1 MPTGGLREGA
11 PGAAQPESANAKQ
24 DIALDCE
31 QKGVRPR
38 TRAVADR
45 RLTGTRSAQRTTAG
59 ESRYGQGMEDSLTRY
74 GARLQMLLLVST
86 LASFV
91 SWLAGLGCEATG
103 VAHWLQPRRSTRKL
117 YSTMRIGREALVRRW
132 PLEPVSR

>member
-1 MPTGGLREGA
+1 
-11 PGAAQPESANAKQ
+11 
-24 DIALDCE
+24 
-31 QKGVRPR
+31 
-38 TRAVADR
+38 
-45 RLTGTRSAQRTTAG
+45 
-59 ESRYGQGMEDSLTRY
+59 MEDSLTRH

-103 VAHWLQPRRSTRKL
+103 VGHWLQPRRSARKL

-132 PLEPVSR
+132 PLEPISRWLDRIRSLPLSVLNQMAFAP